1 MSPRIFGLD
10 AQTLFDTGITLIA
23 MLFLFILLSYLLFNP
38 ARKLIQ
44 KRKDFIQGQLNEAA
58 GAKQEALGMKS
69 EYSEKLAKVEDES
82 AVLLAEARKKAQVKE
97 SEIVAE
103 ANEEARRIVTRAEKE
118 VALEKD
124 KVRDEMKQ
132 EMVQVAALMAGKFV
146 AESMDEA
153 TQEKL
158 IAAAPPEA
166 PASRPGGPPAKAGRA
181 PCPAGRSP
189 AGGAW
194 APGRFPAGRRGD
206 RKSVV

>member
-132 EMVQVAALMAGKFV
+132 EMVQVASAMAGKFV
-146 AESMDEA
+146 EASMDKDKQA
-153 TQEKL
+153 QL
-158 IAAAPPEA
+158 IDETL
-166 PASRPGGPPAKAGRA
+166 KEM
-181 PCPAGRSP
+181 
-189 AGGAW
+189 
-194 APGRFPAGRRGD
+194 GD
-206 RKSVV
+206 ETWQS